1 MIKVFILLVLFVV
14 IVYIYTIT
22 KLKKNRE
29 KTKNIDSVQ
38 DFHDNYQHLIAKRQM
53 PDRTR
58 LQQNKSK
65 HYRKYVT
72 KYNSSEDYREK

>member
-14 IVYIYTIT
+14 IT

-53 PDRTR
+53 ADKTR
-58 LQQNKSK
+58 LQQNKSE